1 MKAFRKWVLSWFIF
15 IIDSKNKKKKK
26 PLFWTPG
33 NAFITKG
40 YVKTLLAMAL
50 LNGKKFIFTFF
61 SRFVLFPPLLFYR
74 FFFFFCIPFV
84 LRVKINGG
92 YFLREIIRHRLPIRS
107 NEVAGI
113 WCFLFSFIF
122 TFCVI
127 ALCSLSFWMSAVKHY
142 SRREET
148 LETKPKTDCS
158 KNFCDFTENV

>member
-1 MKAFRKWVLSWFIF
+1 MSSELVHIYYWQQEQKR
-15 IIDSKNKKKKK
+15 KKKL
-26 PLFWTPG
+26 LFWTPG

-74 FFFFFCIPFV
+74 SFFSLRVPFT

-107 NEVAGI
+107 NEVTGI
-113 WCFLFSFIF
+113 WCLFIYFFIYILRFLYTHI
-122 TFCVI
+122 
-127 ALCSLSFWMSAVKHY
+127 
-142 SRREET
+142 
-148 LETKPKTDCS
+148 
-158 KNFCDFTENV
+158 